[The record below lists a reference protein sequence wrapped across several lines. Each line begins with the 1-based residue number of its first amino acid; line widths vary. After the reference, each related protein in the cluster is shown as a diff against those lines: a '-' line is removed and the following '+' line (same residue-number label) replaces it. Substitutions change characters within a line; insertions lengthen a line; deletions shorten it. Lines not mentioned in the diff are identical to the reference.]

1 MIEWKKGGI
10 GMYEIG
16 SCKNSKQGINTEIAA
31 LAREIRYPMT
41 LPAAHS
47 PCLPYYGKAGGG
59 EAYYV

>member
-1 MIEWKKGGI
+1 
-10 GMYEIG
+10 MYEIG
-16 SCKNSKQGINTEIAA
+16 SCKNSKQGINAEIAA
-31 LAREIRYPMT
+31 LAREILYPMT